1 MKKIILLL
9 GLAGAIVLGSGFDSY
24 SQNFINKLRKKAE
37 EKIVDEA
44 LGKEEAQ
51 EEATGEHPDRQAEGA
66 RMTNTRG
73 GGLVHT
79 PPDVESHLAE
89 AEKAFGEK
97 SFSHTR
103 DAIRQAMLGVEMEIG
118 QRILDH
124 LPDQLRNLPTQ
135 EGMDQV
141 SSSSIGF
148 VGLTI
153 KRIYQSSDQQ
163 VTLTVAN
170 DAAMLS
176 AVNMYMGAG
185 YYQESS
191 AEPDHKPIDYKGY
204 RGILEYD
211 EADGYTMSVPFGQS
225 SLMVFEA
232 VNFANEQEVMQTAE
246 VVDIERIKQEL
257 GEQ

>member
-1 MKKIILLL
+1 MKKTILLL
-9 GLAGAIVLGSGFDSY
+9 GLAGAMMLVSGSDSY
-24 SQNFINKLRKKAE
+24 SQNFINKLKKKAK
-37 EKIVDEA
+37 EKVVEQA
-44 LGKEEAQ
+44 LGKEETQ
-51 EEATGEHPDRQAEGA
+51 EEATGEQPGRQADEG

-73 GGLVHT
+73 DGLVQA

-89 AEKAFGEK
+89 AEKAFAEK

-118 QRILDH
+118 HRILDKM
-124 LPDQLRNLPTQ
+124 PDQLANLPAKA
-135 EGMDQV
+135 EKDQV
-141 SSSSIGF
+141 SSSCIGF

-153 KRIYQSSDQQ
+153 KRVYQSSDQQ

-176 AVNMYMGAG
+176 AVNMYLGAG
-185 YYQESS
+185 YYQEDST
-191 AEPDHKPIDYKGY
+191 EPDHKRIDYKGY

-211 EADGYTMSVPFGQS
+211 EAEGYTMSIPFGQS

-232 VNFANEQEVMQTAE
+232 VNFANEQEVMQAAKP
-246 VVDIERIKQEL
+246 VDIEKIKKEL